1 MDRKTQAK
9 NKKHKKI
16 GEFLGRV
23 PDGKIQNA
31 EALDGF
37 FAALVCCQDMIGPDE
52 FIPILLNIGPKD
64 DITHFANKK
73 EAKQFFKLLDDYW
86 NNVNH
91 QICEKEFYL
100 PLVLSD
106 EDGKFQAE
114 DWAHGF
120 FEGTEL
126 RYGIWSDL
134 LKDNETRKFLLPIWA
149 LAHGNHENP
158 KLRLFKEPFTE
169 QKRGELYIAA
179 GYYVMEMYHHF
190 SKQRN
195 RPPKTSKAIIRS
207 DQKIGRNA
215 PCSCGSGKKFKQ
227 CCGRRPILN

>member
-1 MDRKTQAK
+1 MDRKRHV
-9 NKKHKKI
+9 NDRKHIKI
-16 GEFLGRV
+16 GEFLRRV

-64 DITHFANKK
+64 DITHFANEK
-73 EAKQFFKLLDDYW
+73 EAKQFFRLLDDYW

-91 QICEKEFYL
+91 QICDKGFYL
-100 PLVLSD
+100 PLVMFD
-106 EDGKFQAE
+106 EDGKFHAK
-114 DWAHGF
+114 DWANGF

-126 RYGIWSDL
+126 SRGIWSEL
-134 LKDNETRKFLLPIWA
+134 LGDEEKKNLMWSILA
-149 LAHGNHENP
+149 LANENHENP
-158 KLRLFKEPFTE
+158 KLRPFKEPVTD
-169 QKRGELYIAA
+169 QRRAELYITA
-179 GYYVMEMYHHF
+179 GYCVMEMYRYF
-190 SKQRN
+190 SKQQN
-195 RPPKTSKAIIRS
+195 RYPKTSEAFTRS

-227 CCGRRPILN
+227 CCGRRSILN